1 VAPLKIS
8 VREGLRFFS
17 FLFGKEM
24 ANKNVIFLI

>member
-1 VAPLKIS
+1 VAPLKLS

-24 ANKNVIFLI
+24 ANKIKKG